1 MHTTLAV
8 SVGNTRIQL
17 GLIEDDKVIDVEFFE
32 VDALGEAIEKLAQWW
47 TKDGERNDGSVL
59 MGSVQPEVSTKLVS
73 LIRDQ
78 LGAEVY
84 ELEQDIPIPIGRSL
98 DPETIVG
105 VDRLLNAAAAW
116 DQSKQ
121 ACVIIDAGTAVTVD
135 FVDGEGVF
143 HGGAIMPG
151 AQMQLDSM
159 AKGANLL
166 ESVDFQQPDKEA
178 FGRSTASAMQRG
190 VYHGIRGGV
199 WRVIEVFAEEYGAY
213 PLVLATGGD
222 ADVLFKDDELI
233 TRIVSDLA
241 ICGIAVAARH
251 ATAPGDDDES

>member
-1 MHTTLAV
+1 MNTTFAV

-17 GLIEDDKVIDVEFFE
+17 GLIEEDKVVDVAFLQ
-32 VDALGEAIEKLAQWW
+32 VDAIGDAIEKLTKWW
-47 TKDGERNDGSVL
+47 KKDGEKSNDAVL
-59 MGSVQPEVSTKLVS
+59 MGSVHPELSKKLAS
-73 LIRDQ
+73 LIQDQ

-84 ELEQDIPIPIGRSL
+84 ELENDIPVPIGRSL

-116 DQSKQ
+116 DHSKQ

-151 AQMQLDSM
+151 ARMQLKAM
-159 AKGANLL
+159 ADGANLL
-166 ESVDFQQPDKEA
+166 ESIDFKQPDKEA

-213 PLVLATGGD
+213 PLVIATGGD
-222 ADVLFKDDELI
+222 ADVLFKDDELV
-233 TRIVSDLA
+233 TRIVPDLA
-241 ICGIAVAARH
+241 IRGIAVAARH
-251 ATAPGDDDES
+251 ATTPGDDIDS